1 MPRTMAV
8 RLVAH
13 VQNRLFWPPGR
24 SFAFLIAAMPCS
36 LASAGVLAAV
46 AH

>member
-1 MPRTMAV
+1 MTV
-8 RLVAH
+8 RLVADI
-13 VQNRLFWPPGR
+13 QNQLFWPPRR

-36 LASAGVLAAV
+36 LGIGGVLAAV